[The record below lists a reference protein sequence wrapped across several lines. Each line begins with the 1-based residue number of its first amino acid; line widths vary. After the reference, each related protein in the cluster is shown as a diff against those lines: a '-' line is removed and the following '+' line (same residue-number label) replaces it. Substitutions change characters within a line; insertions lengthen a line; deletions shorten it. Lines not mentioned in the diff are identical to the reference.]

1 MENKKGP
8 SIYFL
13 TDKNIHDALKNKKVK
28 LKELRELLVERNVL
42 FSAKDDKETLIS
54 YFVKNIHDYFDYKRI
69 ADMLENKNRKEPF
82 TNSVVQSTVTKDQ
95 ITKICAELK
104 KVSSTKGESV
114 SINVKGT
121 TVTISTSYV
130 DTDYSKTE
138 LRQRTTKKAVVEV
151 DIDEKNGTLL
161 LRRQANDKSKSIAK
175 DLLQNIRENTSEKIE
190 EEQITLETISSP
202 QARSEFFIELIQ
214 NINSYS
220 LFDVLNVSVDIKH
233 SEGQTMAGTI
243 IKATL
248 NGKDVLQSSQFK
260 QMHDDGF
267 YITKIIWL
275 SEITKEKNQTVE
287 FFAQFDTPETCTNFK
302 YLVRSIYEKKDSG
315 EYKVTSRQPSLIERT
330 DLTRKLEAAS
340 RRAMDTIAA
349 KYSN

>member
-1 MENKKGP
+1 MEINKGP

-13 TDKNIHDALKNKKVK
+13 TDKNIHDALKSKRVT
-28 LKELRELLVERNVL
+28 LQGLREILIERNVL

-69 ADMLENKNRKEPF
+69 VEMLENKNRKEPF
-82 TNSVVQSTVTKDQ
+82 TNSVVQSTVKKDQ
-95 ITKICAELK
+95 ITKICAGLK
-104 KVSSTKGESV
+104 LASSTRGESV

-130 DTDYSKTE
+130 DTNYNKTE
-138 LRQRTTKKAVVEV
+138 LQQRTTKKAVVEI

-161 LRRQANDKSKSIAK
+161 LRRQANEKSKGIAK
-175 DLLQNIRENTSEKIE
+175 ELLQRIKENTSEEIA

-214 NINSYS
+214 NISKYS

-233 SEGQTMAGTI
+233 SVGQTIAGTI
-243 IKATL
+243 NKATL

-275 SEITKEKNQTVE
+275 SEFIEKDHTVE

-302 YLVRSIYEKKDSG
+302 YLVRAIYDKKVSG
-315 EYKVTSRQPSLIERT
+315 EYKVTSRQPEPSERT
-330 DLTRKLEAAS
+330 DLTRALEAAS
-340 RRAMDTIAA
+340 RTAMEKISA
-349 KYSN
+349 KYGN